1 MVERTAAGE
10 APSSPQ
16 PPEAGAR
23 RARLYGV
30 SSAAGNRNQTMPSS
44 RGGASVR
51 SGAGGPASADFEDVV
66 ELPLT
71 ARRFLASLLP
81 GLTLLLSDEGKSRAK
96 VLVLD
101 DRPLRDLRQLVK
113 GGVGQVEPAVADR
126 QPAVGIIDHGDAL
139 AAEFAGDLVRFEQE
153 QNLVILQGQAVG
165 NRPLLAPGEDVSEV
179 VAG

>member
-1 MVERTAAGE
+1 MSQGGCGKGGRAGRQESIDLMVKRAVAGE

-30 SSAAGNRNQTMPSS
+30 SSAAENRNRQTMPSS
-44 RGGASVR
+44 RCGASVR

-81 GLTLLLSDEGKSRAK
+81 GLT
-96 VLVLD
+96 
-101 DRPLRDLRQLVK
+101 
-113 GGVGQVEPAVADR
+113 
-126 QPAVGIIDHGDAL
+126 
-139 AAEFAGDLVRFEQE
+139 
-153 QNLVILQGQAVG
+153 
-165 NRPLLAPGEDVSEV
+165 
-179 VAG
+179 